1 MYSKSL
7 GFYDGGTWET
17 HSGSSIIVGNSTKT
31 GVGILQT
38 HTMQI
43 MIAFFGGGA
52 LGLAGALLQK
62 VTKNRLA
69 EVSILGIGSINIFFI
84 YIYAVILKDKAFSHS
99 FWGYAMPVF
108 LIVVSVIGTL
118 IIWAIS
124 RSKRSNKNTFVIV
137 GIALQLL
144 VEGLS
149 VIIVNPKKL
158 TQAGNKEGTAIWHR
172 IQGYT
177 LGKVRSGVED
187 SLQNADTNPVPWWL
201 MILVVGIIIVVIGVV
216 IFLRRK
222 IDTYETSEE
231 LSTSVGI
238 NIKRLRLV
246 IFLLVALLAGAASAV
261 LGTVALLGIIAPS
274 VARMLFRNKM
284 LPLAIS
290 SFVIGGIMVGLAS
303 FISMQLEASVSVGIL
318 ATAIVIPYFIFQMI
332 KER

>member
-1 MYSKSL
+1 
-7 GFYDGGTWET
+7 
-17 HSGSSIIVGNSTKT
+17 
-31 GVGILQT
+31 
-38 HTMQI
+38 
-43 MIAFFGGGA
+43 
-52 LGLAGALLQK
+52 
-62 VTKNRLA
+62 
-69 EVSILGIGSINIFFI
+69 
-84 YIYAVILKDKAFSHS
+84 
-99 FWGYAMPVF
+99 
-108 LIVVSVIGTL
+108 
-118 IIWAIS
+118 
-124 RSKRSNKNTFVIV
+124 
-137 GIALQLL
+137 
-144 VEGLS
+144 
-149 VIIVNPKKL
+149 
-158 TQAGNKEGTAIWHR
+158 
-172 IQGYT
+172 
-177 LGKVRSGVED
+177 
-187 SLQNADTNPVPWWL
+187 

-231 LSTSVGI
+231 LSTAVGI